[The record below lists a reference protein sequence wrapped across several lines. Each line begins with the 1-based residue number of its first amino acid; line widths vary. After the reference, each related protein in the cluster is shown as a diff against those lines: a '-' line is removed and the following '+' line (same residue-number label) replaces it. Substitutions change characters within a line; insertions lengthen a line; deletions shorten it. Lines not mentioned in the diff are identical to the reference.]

1 MTYCLTFYNNYY
13 KKNATWYQAKN
24 IQAMGNE
31 SEVYGEAP
39 LHGLRISVN
48 HHEFFLLMVR
58 EGIDR
63 DPRLIIDIEFPS
75 AYNIP
80 PKAKD

>member
-1 MTYCLTFYNNYY
+1 MKYVERRRYMAL
-13 KKNATWYQAKN
+13 
-24 IQAMGNE
+24 I
-31 SEVYGEAP
+31 
-39 LHGLRISVN
+39 ISVN
-48 HHEFFLLMVR
+48 HHEFFLLVVR

-80 PKAKD
+80 PKAED